1 MFSVSLLELKFIT
14 DTTKKLENL
23 FTNHFFFGLIILLP
37 DDVTSLLLADAEG
50 VFLSIN
56 GYFKFRES
64 LNQLKAIVSQL
75 SCLAQASI
83 INAL

>member
-1 MFSVSLLELKFIT
+1 MSIKGYE
-14 DTTKKLENL
+14 LENL

-56 GYFKFRES
+56 GYSTLNPLRTSNLNLEKDS
-64 LNQLKAIVSQL
+64 LYLFL
-75 SCLAQASI
+75 FF
-83 INAL
+83 